1 MKSLDSDKN
10 ASKAGDTAEVAA
22 DDSNGFFTPNEKINF
37 SNVKVEPLFE
47 EDVDFDTFSKSDFRA
62 VKVKEC
68 VAVPKSKKLLQFTL
82 DDGTGTDRTILSGI
96 HAYYEPEELVG
107 KTLIAITNLPP
118 RKMMGIES
126 CGPKIVI
133 DVPMPVSYLSRELT
147 EQLKILEPFGK
158 GNTKPI
164 FAQKGLRVLNL
175 RIFGKNQNVAKM
187 KLEDQTGMQMDAVY
201 FGEAEKFADFVR
213 QQEEISVTY
222 YPEINVYQGR
232 ETLQVVI
239 RNYC

>member
-1 MKSLDSDKN
+1 
-10 ASKAGDTAEVAA
+10 
-22 DDSNGFFTPNEKINF
+22 
-37 SNVKVEPLFE
+37 
-47 EDVDFDTFSKSDFRA
+47 
-62 VKVKEC
+62 
-68 VAVPKSKKLLQFTL
+68 
-82 DDGTGTDRTILSGI
+82 
-96 HAYYEPEELVG
+96 
-107 KTLIAITNLPP
+107 
-118 RKMMGIES
+118 
-126 CGPKIVI
+126 
-133 DVPMPVSYLSRELT
+133 MPVSYLSRELT

>member
-1 MKSLDSDKN
+1 MAAGLSIEEKN
-10 ASKAGDTAEVAA
+10 
-22 DDSNGFFTPNEKINF
+22 
-37 SNVKVEPLFE
+37 VELFR
-47 EDVDFDTFSKSDFRA
+47 KQLNA
-62 VKVKEC
+62 NC
-68 VAVPKSKKLLQFTL
+68 TL
-82 DDGTGTDRTILSGI
+82 T
-96 HAYYEPEELVG
+96 EEEL
-107 KTLIAITNLPP
+107 
-118 RKMMGIES
+118 R
-126 CGPKIVI
+126 PKIVI

-201 FGEAEKFADFVR
+201 FREAEKFADFVR